1 MIGSCHSDIFM
12 RKINYNGSGKMLK
25 IFLLTSIICFLTA
38 CSTNINENTANMNS
52 STFHL
57 FVNQGNLLIERDKQF
72 IHFQCN
78 QNVCLLTQ
86 TDTND
91 LIEILTEFAK
101 EIWQNPNYIK
111 EPYTEKIVQTDEQG
125 YYWLIDNSKLY
136 ISYDNSLKLLK
147 ISCKNNCN
155 MHLSVNQAVEIIQVL
170 EQLNGR

>member
-1 MIGSCHSDIFM
+1 ML
-12 RKINYNGSGKMLK
+12 KINYNGIGKMLK
-25 IFLLTSIICFLTA
+25 NFLLTSIICFLMA
-38 CSTNINENTANMNS
+38 CSTSVNKNKANMNNP
-52 STFHL
+52 TFNL
-57 FVNQGNLLIERDKQF
+57 LVNQGNLFIEKDKQF

-78 QNVCLLTQ
+78 QNNCLLTQ

-111 EPYTEKIVQTDEQG
+111 EPYTEKIVKTDEQG
-125 YYWLIDNSKLY
+125 YYWLIDNSKLH

-147 ISCKNNCN
+147 ISCQNNCN
-155 MHLSVNQAVEIIQVL
+155 IHLSINQTVEIIQIL